1 MAVLSVGRLPLGF
14 RFHPTDEELVSH
26 YLNGKISGRVDE
38 VQVIPE
44 VDVCKWEPWDLPEKS
59 LISSDDPEW
68 FFFCPRDRKYPN
80 GQRSNRA
87 TEAGYWKATGKDR
100 KIKTKKPESR
110 QIGTK
115 KTLVFYR
122 GRAPA
127 GTRTHW
133 VMHEYRATKCEE
145 LNGLQDSFVLCRL
158 FRKGEENGVN
168 SNGDLVETSG
178 LSPTAS
184 MSIPDDDMADDSSD
198 AVREKFEPEAEE
210 VEQPALTSVKE
221 NQCDQ
226 IDVSPALEEM
236 QESTSGSLLSN
247 NMVDQFGDFSPLFH
261 SPAYFHDEDQDASSL
276 FTEPKFESLDD
287 VCLTKLGVCRSFN
300 ASAPFDGYSFEHGN
314 ELRMMRAVDETFDA
328 SDFHFGES
336 PNHQLFDDTY
346 ETGIQIRTRD
356 PMHTISQVL
365 PFQGTAPRRICL
377 QTSISNQ
384 STGHEEEY
392 EAEGDGLQSYPHRKF
407 KQLKRSRSFKPKL
420 KIARLCAP
428 KIDAIE
434 SVSDNP
440 VGEVASQGCRDVVY
454 YQSSCFVDDGMKRS
468 TEGSETRST
477 SSAENSVNVNL
488 QHAARKPSDMA
499 ILQNCAVYKGGMND
513 YQAHIYFVLY
523 PPWEGLR
530 LNMSALLYI
539 ISILYS
545 TEADLQLFSFGKGSL
560 NFKSVEM

>member
-26 YLNGKISGRVDE
+26 YLKGKISGRVDE

-100 KIKTKKPESR
+100 KIRTKKPESR

-127 GTRTHW
+127 GARTYW

-158 FRKGEENGVN
+158 FRKGEENSVN
-168 SNGDLVETSG
+168 SNGDLVEPSG

-184 MSIPDDDMADDSSD
+184 KSIPDDDMADDSSD

-210 VEQPALTSVKE
+210 VEQPTLTSVKE

-226 IDVSPALEEM
+226 IDVSPALEQM
-236 QESTSGSLLSN
+236 HESTSGSFSSN
-247 NMVDQFGDFSPLFH
+247 NINMVDQFGDFSPLFH
-261 SPAYFHDEDQDASSL
+261 SPAYFHDEDLDASSL

-314 ELRMMRAVDETFDA
+314 ELRMMRTVDETFDA

-346 ETGIQIRTRD
+346 ETGIQIRTRE
-356 PMHTISQVL
+356 PTHTISQVL

-440 VGEVASQGCRDVVY
+440 AGDVASQRHLNTFLLRKMPKEERLWSPPLRLAAPVAP
-454 YQSSCFVDDGMKRS
+454 CFLDEGMKRS
-468 TEGSETRST
+468 AECSETSST
-477 SSAENSVNVNL
+477 SSAENSVNVKL
-488 QHAARKPSDMA
+488 QHASRKPRLLSFRV
-499 ILQNCAVYKGGMND
+499 AV
-513 YQAHIYFVLY
+513 
-523 PPWEGLR
+523 
-530 LNMSALLYI
+530 
-539 ISILYS
+539 ISILFVVLPVIWRFS
-545 TEADLQLFSFGKGSL
+545 RTALFIKAA
-560 NFKSVEM
+560 